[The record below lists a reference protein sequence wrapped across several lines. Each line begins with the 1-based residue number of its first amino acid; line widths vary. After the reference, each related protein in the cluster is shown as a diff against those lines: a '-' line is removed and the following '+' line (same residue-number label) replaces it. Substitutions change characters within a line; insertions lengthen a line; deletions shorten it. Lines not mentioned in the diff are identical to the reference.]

1 MRTHVLRKDVICTPV
16 LFLISLL
23 LLPSCASQQDVLS
36 LNQKIRTLNKEVAN
50 MKSVREKQAETGAE
64 MDSVKQEIQRVSGGQ
79 EENKNL
85 IKHIIERD
93 TSEQEDLNARLQK
106 LEKKIDQLYRYLQLE
121 PQTLEKQITAR
132 EAAPKETVV
141 IPPPKAPETL
151 PVKEETPDTTGNA
164 LYEETLATYHEEKY
178 EEAIAG
184 FKEFLKQYPS
194 SKLADNAQFWIGESY
209 MSQKKYDQA
218 IVAFQD
224 VIEKYP
230 DGNKVPNAL
239 LKQALAFYEIKDT
252 ISCRAIL
259 KKIIKKFPDSAE
271 AKIAEAKLKTI
282 K

>member
-1 MRTHVLRKDVICTPV
+1 MRKDAICTQV
-16 LFLISLL
+16 LFLFSLL
-23 LLPSCASQQDVLS
+23 LFPACFATQQDVLV
-36 LNQKIRTLNKEVAN
+36 LNRQIQTLKNEMAN
-50 MKSVREKQAETGAE
+50 IKSVREKQAETGAE

-93 TSEQEDLNARLQK
+93 ASEQEEQNARLLK
-106 LEKKIDQLYRYLQLE
+106 LEKKIDQLFNYLHME
-121 PQTLEKQITAR
+121 PQTLKNQNLT
-132 EAAPKETVV
+132 KESSQKIPAV
-141 IPPPKAPETL
+141 IPSPTSPAPPLVTEKTSQAP
-151 PVKEETPDTTGNA
+151 GSA
-164 LYEETLATYHEEKY
+164 LYEKTLASYHDGKY
-178 EEAIAG
+178 KEAIAG
-184 FKEFLKQYPS
+184 FEAFLEQYPS
-194 SKLADNAQFWIGESY
+194 SELADNAQFWIGESY
-209 MSQKKYDQA
+209 MSQKDYDKA

-239 LKQALAFYEIKDT
+239 LKQALAFYEINDS

-259 KKIIKKFPDSAE
+259 KRIVKKFPDSSE

>member
-1 MRTHVLRKDVICTPV
+1 MRKDVICTPV
-16 LFLISLL
+16 LFFFSLL
-23 LLPSCASQQDVLS
+23 LLPSCATQQDIHT
-36 LNQKIRTLNKEVAN
+36 LNRQIRTLNKEVAN

-64 MDSVKQEIQRVSGGQ
+64 MYSVKQEIQRVSGGQ

-93 TSEQEDLNARLQK
+93 TSEQEDQNARLQK
-106 LEKKIDQLYRYLQLE
+106 LEKKIDQLYRYLHLE
-121 PQTLEKQITAR
+121 PETLEKQITTK

-141 IPPPKAPETL
+141 IPPPKAPE
-151 PVKEETPDTTGNA
+151 PPSVKEETPDTAGNA

-178 EEAIAG
+178 QEAIAG
-184 FKEFLKQYPS
+184 FKEFLKKHPS

-239 LKQALAFYEIKDT
+239 LKQALAFNEIKDI

>member
-1 MRTHVLRKDVICTPV
+1 MRKDAICTPM
-16 LFLISLL
+16 LFLFSLL
-23 LLPSCASQQDVLS
+23 LLPSCVATQQDVLA
-36 LNQKIRTLNKEVAN
+36 LNRQIQTLKKDVAD
-50 MKSVREKQAETGAE
+50 MKSVREIQAETGAE

-93 TSEQEDLNARLQK
+93 ASEQEDQKARLLK
-106 LEKKIDQLYRYLQLE
+106 LEKRIDQLSKYLDLE
-121 PQTLEKQITAR
+121 PQTSKNQNPT
-132 EAAPKETVV
+132 KETAA
-141 IPPPKAPETL
+141 ILPPKAPEPP
-151 PVKEETPDTTGNA
+151 PVKEETPDTIGNA

-178 EEAIAG
+178 KEAIAG
-184 FKEFLKQYPS
+184 FEAFLKQYPS

-239 LKQALAFYEIKDT
+239 LKQALAFNEIKDP

-259 KKIIKKFPDSAE
+259 KRILKNFPDSAE
-271 AKIAEAKLKTI
+271 ARIAEAKLKTI

>member
-1 MRTHVLRKDVICTPV
+1 LRKNAIYTPV
-16 LFLISLL
+16 LFLFSFL
-23 LLPSCASQQDVLS
+23 LLPSCVATQQDVLA
-36 LNQKIRTLNKEVAN
+36 LNRQIRTLNKDVAD

-93 TSEQEDLNARLQK
+93 TSEQEDQKARILK
-106 LEKKIDQLYRYLQLE
+106 LEKRIDKLYKYLQLE
-121 PQTLEKQITAR
+121 PQTSESQNPTE
-132 EAAPKETVV
+132 EAA
-141 IPPPKAPETL
+141 IILPPKTPEPP

-164 LYEETLATYHEEKY
+164 LYEETLANYHEEKY
-178 EEAIAG
+178 KDAIAG
-184 FKEFLKQYPS
+184 FEAFLKQYPS

-209 MSQKKYDQA
+209 MSQKKYDKA

-230 DGNKVPNAL
+230 DGNKVPNAM
-239 LKQALAFYEIKDT
+239 LKQALAFYEIEDT

-259 KKIIKKFPDSAE
+259 KRILKKFPDSAE
-271 AKIAEAKLKTI
+271 AKIAEAKLTTI

>member
-1 MRTHVLRKDVICTPV
+1 
-16 LFLISLL
+16 
-23 LLPSCASQQDVLS
+23 
-36 LNQKIRTLNKEVAN
+36 
-50 MKSVREKQAETGAE
+50 
-64 MDSVKQEIQRVSGGQ
+64 
-79 EENKNL
+79 
-85 IKHIIERD
+85 
-93 TSEQEDLNARLQK
+93 
-106 LEKKIDQLYRYLQLE
+106 
-121 PQTLEKQITAR
+121 
-132 EAAPKETVV
+132 
-141 IPPPKAPETL
+141 
-151 PVKEETPDTTGNA
+151 
-164 LYEETLATYHEEKY
+164 
-178 EEAIAG
+178 
-184 FKEFLKQYPS
+184 
-194 SKLADNAQFWIGESY
+194 